1 MTDLTGELL
10 AAIMAAPADRKE
22 AALKTLRGEIP
33 ASFPTPK
40 NEPYV
45 TLKVCAKA
53 VGCSPTSLWRWGAPG
68 NSLGGRRKFRISEV
82 AAFLESPELRTQAR
96 RLRKERAAK
105 GGAPCKQ

>member
-33 ASFPTPK
+33 AAFPTPK

-45 TLKVCAKA
+45 TLKECAKA
-53 VGCSPTSLWRWGAPG
+53 CGISTTSLWRYKVPKISLAGRPKFLVSSVISYL
-68 NSLGGRRKFRISEV
+68 NSNEFR
-82 AAFLESPELRTQAR
+82 AYAR
-96 RLRKERAAK
+96 RLRKERALQ